1 MNPAKPKPPRRP
13 LFPAFFPCLL
23 ALALAPSCSKTD
35 PQQAALAELGA
46 AGYSFSIS
54 DFHRAAGAG
63 DEAAIDLFLAAG
75 MAPDVRSE
83 AGTSA
88 LGAAVIGDR
97 TRTAASLIGLG
108 ADPNSLVGGSSLL
121 MAASANGNATLAR
134 QLVEAGADVSFRDED
149 NWGAL
154 MRAAYAGHAP
164 VVEILAPKSLDQ
176 LDAAMHLAAVR
187 GDVRTLDIL
196 LTNGADQFARS
207 KDKRTA
213 LMFAAANGHLDAVRL
228 LLERGSNPFAVD
240 GAGNTAA
247 DLAAAEDHDAVHAY
261 LIEPRTAPGE
271 PGPSLVQQELVAATA
286 DQTAPGASPGD
297 PVDRPISP
305 ASPSGDVSPAPP
317 NLSATATLIA
327 EARSDVD
334 AGPIPVTI
342 DPIPALQ
349 PARALADQHDHPT
362 AQLADSPSAPARSS
376 ASSPRPGLP
385 TRLDGTSLPSID
397 PAPEAPPITET
408 ITLRDYREGQLPLML
423 LEVPDSAA
431 PQAVVRMLQ
440 GDTSP
445 ISVAVG
451 DVLPTTRLAVSQI
464 ERRQV
469 ASKQGKGVPIDV
481 SRILLEDLSTGEKFM
496 VVRGTEARSS
506 DTFALLQTPEG
517 AFDARPLDE
526 FTLGD
531 GDAARTFRV
540 LEIRPTQVI
549 IAQIDT
555 GETFTLHR

>member
-1 MNPAKPKPPRRP
+1 MNPAQPKPSRRP
-13 LFPAFFPCLL
+13 PFLAFLPCLL

-35 PQQAALAELGA
+35 PQQAALAELDA

-63 DEAAIDLFLAAG
+63 DEKAIDLFLAAG

-97 TRTAASLIGLG
+97 TRTAATLIGLG

-121 MAASANGNATLAR
+121 MAASANGNAAITR

-240 GAGNTAA
+240 SEGNTAA

-286 DQTAPGASPGD
+286 DQTTAAGARPEDYVGRPLSPGSPTGDASPD
-297 PVDRPISP
+297 PSP
-305 ASPSGDVSPAPP
+305 
-317 NLSATATLIA
+317 TANLIA
-327 EARSDVD
+327 EARGNLGHGSI
-334 AGPIPVTI
+334 PIPS
-342 DPIPALQ
+342 DLDLAPQ
-349 PARALADQHDHPT
+349 PARDLADVQDRT
-362 AQLADSPSAPARSS
+362 TTQLADSASAPARSG
-376 ASSPRPGLP
+376 APSPRPGLP
-385 TRLDGTSLPSID
+385 TRLDGTSLASVD

-423 LEVPDSAA
+423 LEVPDSAS

-440 GDTSP
+440 GDPSP

-464 ERRQV
+464 ERRKV

-481 SRILLEDLSTGEKFM
+481 SRILLEDLSSGEKFM